1 MSCPARPGP
10 PLIQSARP
18 DPKPLPDAPASD
30 RPSLAAWHAGWAV
43 AVALLA
49 LGGRWIGGIDGSV
62 FYGVLAMVVPGLS
75 GLVLLRRD
83 GGKFQRLCE
92 QLPHGALALLVG
104 GSPCQDLSPMG
115 PR

>member
-75 GLVLLRRD
+75 GLVLLRRAAD
-83 GGKFQRLCE
+83 RASLYGLLA
-92 QLPHGALALLVG
+92 QLLPRQGVVPVYIDLVE
-104 GSPCQDLSPMG
+104 
-115 PR
+115 